1 MKVIRFKEKG
11 AYHFWIVTWKG
22 RHFVSDK
29 LLRAIRLALKETEA

>member
-1 MKVIRFKEKG
+1 MKVIRFKEEI
-11 AYHFWIVTWKG
+11 WIVTWKG